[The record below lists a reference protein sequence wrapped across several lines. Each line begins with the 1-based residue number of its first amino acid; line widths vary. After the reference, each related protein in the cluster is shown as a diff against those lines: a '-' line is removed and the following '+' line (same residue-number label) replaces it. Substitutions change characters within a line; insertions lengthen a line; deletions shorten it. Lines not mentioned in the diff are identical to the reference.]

1 MKSTML
7 PQLPHVQC
15 DQPDI
20 PIRID
25 KVCVKGI
32 YKRICLDT
40 GDSSICLN
48 TKINACVDLP
58 KSQKGIHVSRNVETV
73 LETLSE
79 AKFTGF
85 KKLEEALRNI
95 THILLNKH
103 NYAYKAE
110 ASISTLYLYK
120 YNDEYISNYVD
131 EIPVILILKDV
142 LLRDGYEET
151 TIGVKIK
158 GMTVCP
164 CAQQVYA
171 TMENLKLPHAPSHS
185 QRAMIYLG
193 VKVHGN
199 DSNNIDL
206 NDIIRATLDSFSA
219 PVLNF
224 LKRDSEYR
232 LVKKA
237 FENPRFVEDVTRHA
251 IYNVYK
257 ILKDSLK
264 DDDEIFVKVVSYE
277 SIHPFNLYSYSTYKV
292 KELRELDHLSN
303 GINNSSN
310 VINKNC

>member
-1 MKSTML
+1 MRSTI
-7 PQLPHVQC
+7 LPHVQC

-20 PIRID
+20 PIKID

-32 YKRICLDT
+32 YRRICLNTD
-40 GDSSICLN
+40 DSSICLN
-48 TKINACVDLP
+48 ARINACIDLP
-58 KSQKGIHVSRNVETV
+58 KNQKGIHVSRNVETI
-73 LETLSE
+73 LETLGE
-79 AKFTGF
+79 TRFTGF

-95 THILLNKH
+95 THMLLNKH
-103 NYAYKAE
+103 NYAYRAE

-120 YNDEYISNYVD
+120 YGDERISNYVD
-131 EIPVILILKDV
+131 EIPVTLVLRDV
-142 LLRDGYEET
+142 LLRDGYEEV
-151 TIGVKIK
+151 TIGVKMR

-171 TMENLKLPHAPSHS
+171 AMENLSLPNAPSHS

-193 VKVHGN
+193 VKVHGG
-199 DSNNIDL
+199 DSDGIDL
-206 NDIIRATLDSFSA
+206 NNIIKAALDSFSA

-264 DDDEIFVKVVSYE
+264 DDDKVFVKVVSYE

-303 GINNSSN
+303 GINNNSSDI
-310 VINKNC
+310 INKSC

>member
-1 MKSTML
+1 MKNTA
-7 PQLPHVQC
+7 LPHVQC

-25 KVCVKGI
+25 KVCVRGI
-32 YKRICLDT
+32 YRRICLDVD
-40 GDSSICLN
+40 DSSICLN
-48 TKINACVDLP
+48 ARINACIDLP
-58 KSQKGIHVSRNVETV
+58 KNQKGIHVSRNVETI
-73 LETLSE
+73 LETLGE
-79 AKFTGF
+79 TKLTGF

-95 THILLNKH
+95 THVLLNKH
-103 NYAYKAE
+103 GYAYRAE

-120 YNDEYISNYVD
+120 YNDERISNYID
-131 EIPVILILKDV
+131 EIPVTLILRDV
-142 LLRDGYEET
+142 LLRDGYEEV
-151 TIGVKIK
+151 TIGVKMR

-171 TMENLKLPHAPSHS
+171 AMENLTLPNAPSHS

-193 VKVHGN
+193 VKVHGD
-199 DSNNIDL
+199 DSDGIDL
-206 NDIIRATLDSFSA
+206 NDIIRAALDSFSA

-257 ILKDSLK
+257 VLRNSLK
-264 DDDEIFVKVVSYE
+264 DDDEVFVRVVSYE

-292 KELRELDHLSN
+292 RELRELDDLSN
-303 GINNSSN
+303 GVNETINDA
-310 VINKNC
+310 INRSC